1 MSWAADEQLC
11 DVHLFEAQSSDT
23 DEEYA
28 EWSAN
33 FRRERQTRQRN
44 KGVPMSACKLR
55 PASPG
60 PVAVCAADDLHCLE
74 GIDDELESPRDL
86 EADETADWQRH
97 LDVDMSPPGA
107 AASSHSAASPR
118 ATPSPSGPPAP
129 SETTSA
135 GRNLPAP
142 LAKLERSRGASR
154 MRAGGATNA
163 AVNGKRDPGSQ
174 SITSSRGHLLYQR
187 GINKLQGR

>member
-1 MSWAADEQLC
+1 MECGSHPYLLMVCGSHAYLLMECSNEEDYISSVSWAADEQLC

-86 EADETADWQRH
+86 EADETADA
-97 LDVDMSPPGA
+97 PA
-107 AASSHSAASPR
+107 AADTAIAA
-118 ATPSPSGPPAP
+118 ATVVVLVARK
-129 SETTSA
+129 E
-135 GRNLPAP
+135 LPW
-142 LAKLERSRGASR
+142 L
-154 MRAGGATNA
+154 
-163 AVNGKRDPGSQ
+163 V
-174 SITSSRGHLLYQR
+174 LLFFWLCCCCCP
-187 GINKLQGR
+187 KDVCCC